1 MKFTVWLCYNRF
13 MKKHLKSFYSIFLSP
28 RICFTTQNSYF
39 IVTMHSQKLRSE
51 AKNDYFDDNNIVVG
65 EKIL

>member
-1 MKFTVWLCYNRF
+1 MNKY
-13 MKKHLKSFYSIFLSP
+13 LKSFYSIFLSP
-28 RICFTTQNSYF
+28 RMCFTTQNNYF

-51 AKNDYFDDNNIVVG
+51 AKNNYFDGNNIVVG